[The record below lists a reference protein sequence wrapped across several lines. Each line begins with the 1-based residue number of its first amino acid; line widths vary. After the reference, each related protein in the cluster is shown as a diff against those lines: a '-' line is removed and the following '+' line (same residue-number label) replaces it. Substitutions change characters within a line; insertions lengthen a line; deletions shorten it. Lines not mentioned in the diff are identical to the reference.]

1 MYEYAFDTELVRIAL
16 ILGLITSMVFYNRYG
31 VTTGG
36 AIVPG
41 YLALFVPH
49 PTMIITTLLVAIVT
63 YQLVQRWLR
72 PRFMLWGRR
81 LFETE
86 IIVALSLQ
94 ILIHGVLFF
103 AVSYDPQLAVLY
115 GIGFVLPGVIAHD
128 MGRQKAPV
136 TIMAAVTCALV
147 VFGIVTLIQATR
159 DLFGLSVPL
168 GDVPLG
174 TRGLSYTY
182 SPDWLLFGVGVSVLS
197 SIGLFHSDIL
207 PRQLFNRS
215 LRRGGFVTA
224 GYLAL
229 FVVRPLDI
237 LFVLVC
243 AGITY
248 LIVTR
253 VLMQRAILF
262 GRAKLSA
269 MFLTGMTVTWLGE
282 LLLYASG
289 LGFVPWLGFN
299 AIAPT
304 IVSLLAN
311 DAQRQGPARTLLGAA
326 ISTGIVFVVMTV
338 ATLGY
343 QFFMEGTGL

>member
-16 ILGLITSMVFYNRYG
+16 ILGIITSMLFYNRFG

-41 YLALFVPH
+41 YLALFVPY
-49 PTMIITTLLVAIVT
+49 PTQIITTFGVAIVT

-72 PRFMLWGRR
+72 PRFMLWGRG

-86 IIVALSLQ
+86 ILVALALQ
-94 ILIHGVLFF
+94 VLIYGVLYF
-103 AVSYDPQLAVLY
+103 AVSFDPRLAILY
-115 GIGFVLPGVIAHD
+115 GIGFILPGVIAHD

-136 TIMAAVTCALV
+136 TITAALICALV
-147 VFGIVTLIQATR
+147 VFGIVTLIEATR
-159 DLFGLSVPL
+159 DIFGLYVPI

-174 TRGLSYTY
+174 TRGLNYAY
-182 SPDWLLFGVGVSVLS
+182 SPNWLLFGVSVSVLS
-197 SIGLFHSDIL
+197 SIGLFHSKIL
-207 PRQLFNRS
+207 PRRFFSQA

-229 FVVRPLDI
+229 FVFRPLDI

-282 LLLYASG
+282 LLLDVSG
-289 LGFVPWLGFN
+289 MAFVPWLGFN

-311 DAQRQGPARTLLGAA
+311 DSQRQGPARTLLGAA
-326 ISTGIVFVVMTV
+326 ISTGVVFIVMSAATWGYRFVT
-338 ATLGY
+338 
-343 QFFMEGTGL
+343 EGTML

>member
-16 ILGLITSMVFYNRYG
+16 ILGIITSMLFYNRYG

-41 YLALFVPH
+41 YLALFMPH
-49 PTMIITTLLVAIVT
+49 PTQIITTLLVAIAT

-86 IIVALSLQ
+86 IIVALALQ
-94 ILIHGVLFF
+94 TLIYAILFF
-103 AVSYDPQLAVLY
+103 AVSYDPRLAMLY

-128 MGRQKAPV
+128 MGRQKAGV
-136 TIMAAVTCALV
+136 TIVAGIICSLV
-147 VFGIVTLIQATR
+147 VFGIVTLIEAIR
-159 DLFGLSVPL
+159 DIFGLYVPI
-168 GDVPLG
+168 GDVALR
-174 TRGLSYTY
+174 TRELSYAY
-182 SPDWLLFGVGVSVLS
+182 SPDWLLFGIGVSVLS
-197 SIGLFHSDIL
+197 SIELFHTDIL
-207 PRQLFNRS
+207 PHHVFNRS

-229 FVVRPLDI
+229 FVFQPLNI
-237 LFVLVC
+237 LFVVVC

-253 VLMQRAILF
+253 VLMRHAILF

-269 MFLTGMTVTWLGE
+269 MFLTGTTVTWAAE
-282 LLLYASG
+282 LLLHAAG
-289 LGFVPWLGFN
+289 VGFVPWLGFN

-311 DAQRQGPARTLLGAA
+311 DAERQGPARTLLGAT
-326 ISTGIVFVVMTV
+326 ISTVVVFIVMGVL
-338 ATLGY
+338 TLGY
-343 QFFMEGTGL
+343 QLVTEGTML

>member
-1 MYEYAFDTELVRIAL
+1 MYEYAFDTELVRVAL
-16 ILGLITSMVFYNRYG
+16 ILGIITSMLFYNRYG

-41 YLALFVPH
+41 YLALFVPR
-49 PTMIITTLLVAIVT
+49 PTQIVMTFLIAIVT

-81 LFETE
+81 LFEAE
-86 IIVALSLQ
+86 ILVALALQ
-94 ILIHGVLFF
+94 ILVHGLLYVP
-103 AVSYDPQLAVLY
+103 ASSDPRLIALY
-115 GIGFVLPGVIAHD
+115 SVGFVLPGVIAHD
-128 MGRQKAPV
+128 MGRQKAQV
-136 TIMAAVTCALV
+136 TVQAGIICTLV
-147 VFGIVTLIQATR
+147 VFGIMTLIRALR
-159 DLFGLSVPL
+159 DIFGLYVPI
-168 GDVPLG
+168 GDLPLRTG
-174 TRGLSYTY
+174 GLTY
-182 SPDWLLFGVGVSVLS
+182 AYPPGWLLLGVTVSVLG
-197 SIGLFHSDIL
+197 SIALYHRNLL
-207 PRQLFNRS
+207 PRRLLAHS
-215 LRRGGFVTA
+215 LRSGGFVSA

-229 FVVRPLDI
+229 FVFQPLDI
-237 LFVLVC
+237 LFVVVC

-253 VLMQRAILF
+253 LLMQRAILF

-282 LLLYASG
+282 LLLDFSG

-311 DAQRQGPARTLLGAA
+311 DAQRQGPRRTVMGMGLA
-326 ISTGIVFVVMTV
+326 TGLVFLVM
-338 ATLGY
+338 ATLSAGY
-343 QFFMEGTGL
+343 QFVTEGRLI